1 MIFRWLLLLVPL
13 SAALAYG
20 FHTPAMWVFLCALIA
35 LVPLAEYVRK
45 ATDQLARMAGPA
57 TGGLLNVSF
66 GNVPEFVL
74 GLFILHAGQVEVVKA
89 QITGAIIGNSLLGLG
104 LAVVIGG
111 FGRDKQVF
119 RKDRAGLASSLL
131 LLVVIAL
138 LLPGL
143 YRISEH
149 GSVSLPTAANLDQK
163 LSVGVAIVLI
173 LVYVANL
180 IYTFVTHRDVFSGSK
195 PMEPATWN
203 LGKAIAVLLVATA
216 GTAFEAELVSNGLGS
231 AAARL
236 GMSPVFIGI
245 ILLAVI
251 GNITEYFSAMFFARK
266 GHIGMA
272 LSITL
277 GSSIQIGLLIAP
289 LLVLFSGL
297 TGHPLNL
304 VFNNPLEM
312 MAIGGSAFA
321 VNAIAQDG
329 ETTWFE
335 GVLLLAVYVLFGIA
349 FFYSTR

>member
-1 MIFRWLLLLVPL
+1 MIFRWLLLFVPL

-20 FHTPAMWVFLCALIA
+20 FHVSQMWVFICALIA
-35 LVPLAEYVRK
+35 LIPLAEYVRK

-57 TGGLLNVSF
+57 IGGLLNVSF
-66 GNVPEFVL
+66 GNVPELVL

-104 LAVVIGG
+104 LAIVVGG
-111 FGRDKQVF
+111 FGRDKQTF
-119 RKDRAGLASSLL
+119 KRDRAGLAGSLL
-131 LLVVIAL
+131 VLVVIAL

-143 YRISEH
+143 YRASER
-149 GSVSLPTAANLDQK
+149 GSVSLPTAADLDQR

-173 LVYVANL
+173 LVYAANL

-195 PMEPATWN
+195 PMEPAYWT
-203 LGKAIAVLLVATA
+203 LKKSIAVLLVATV
-216 GTAFEAELVSNGLGS
+216 GTAFEAELVSNGIS
-231 AAARL
+231 TAAAGL
-236 GMSPVFIGI
+236 GMSPIFIGI
-245 ILLAVI
+245 VLIAVT
-251 GNITEYFSAMFFARK
+251 GNISEYFSAIYFARK
-266 GHIGMA
+266 GHMGMA
-272 LSITL
+272 MSITL
-277 GSSIQIGLLIAP
+277 GSTIQIGLLIAP
-289 LLVLFSGL
+289 LLVLLSGL

-335 GVLLLAVYVLFGIA
+335 GVLLLAVYVLFAIA
-349 FFYSTR
+349 FFYSTH